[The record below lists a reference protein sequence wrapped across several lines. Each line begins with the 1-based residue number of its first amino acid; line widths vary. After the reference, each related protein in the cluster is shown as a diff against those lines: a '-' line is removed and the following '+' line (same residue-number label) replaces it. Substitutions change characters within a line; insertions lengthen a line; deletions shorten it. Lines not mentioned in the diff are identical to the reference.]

1 MIKGSKL
8 TLEGYSIPK
17 NKLTDKQLQLIE
29 KELTVVPLNSDYV
42 KEGDSSTKYKIY
54 KIDEENVI
62 IPRYYGLK
70 KFGQPESDNF
80 EPKKVNI
87 KFTSELRDYQK
98 DITDKC
104 LVHIK
109 KHGGGL
115 LVVPC
120 GSGKTV
126 MAIYMASQLGLKTLI
141 ITHKTFL
148 QDQWIDRC
156 KQFTKSKVGII
167 RQDTVDVE
175 GKHFV
180 VAMVQS
186 LSRREYDPEI
196 FKDFGICIVDECFAG
211 KEYVQ
216 TDTDIGKSS
225 IAQLY
230 ELWKN
235 NKKLPLIKS
244 YNEKIG
250 CFEFKKMTYAWKKN
264 VNKMTEVS
272 IGKYKILCTP
282 NHKFLTSRGYI
293 EAKKLQGNVLFGIN
307 NIGKHNNVFA
317 PKLNDDQFQIVLGS
331 FLGDRHIVM
340 TNKKTSR
347 YCLKIQ
353 HEEDQIEYCKWKAQ
367 MFGQNIRRIEKNG
380 YTQKPAV
387 SFCTKI
393 FDLEEN
399 LPDKK
404 TLCPQWIIDKIDF
417 RAIAI
422 WVMDDCSINKKS
434 PMITLSTCSFDED
447 SHNRLIKKLQKM
459 GISSKMITSDGYNYI
474 QLSEEGTKLL
484 TSKIYKY
491 VHPSMIYNSYS
502 PCGENKD
509 KKDVRTYSFNP
520 NCSKY
525 VWNTTFE
532 NVSTY
537 KVLTVTNIN
546 KNIDVYDIEV
556 EDNHNFIVGPSSKS
570 TKHGAIVHNCHHFS
584 AKYFSKALM
593 KTGAKYTIGLSAT
606 PRRSDGLFKVVK
618 WLLGD
623 IMFEKKL
630 QTNNQVVAKIITYH
644 SKDKLFKEKK
654 RFINGKVRP
663 DCVKMIT
670 NLITLDSRN
679 QHIINVIDQLRKDPE
694 RKILILSGRKNH
706 LTHLKTSVD
715 KLIQN
720 DVDAEIILSDEC
732 KTYYYTGDI
741 KRDER
746 TEAEKEADI
755 LFGTYDMA
763 HEGLDIDRLNTI
775 ILTTPKKDVE
785 QAVGRI
791 LRKILQ
797 NGDIRPLVV
806 DFVDNLPIFARQGET
821 RETFY
826 KKSKY
831 VQQYYYAFEEDL
843 VSPRKYLKIIGQE
856 NDDVSKKTP
865 ESYEEILS
873 VPPVEIIDECSDENS
888 DKPKKSSSKTKTY
901 KDLLDVRMF

>member
-8 TLEGYSIPK
+8 TLEGYTIPK

-29 KELTVVPLNSDYV
+29 KELTVTPLNSDYA
-42 KEGDSSTKYKIY
+42 KDGDPNTKYKIY

-62 IPRYYGLK
+62 IPRYYGIQ
-70 KFGQPESDNF
+70 KFGIPEFDNF

-87 KFTSELRDYQK
+87 KFTSELREYQK

-104 LVHIK
+104 LVHVR

-126 MAIYMASQLGLKTLI
+126 MAIYMAAQLGLKTLI

-167 RQDTVDVE
+167 RQNTVDVE

-186 LSRREYDPEI
+186 LSRRDYDPEI
-196 FKDFGICIVDECFAG
+196 FKDFGICIIDE
-211 KEYVQ
+211 
-216 TDTDIGKSS
+216 T
-225 IAQLY
+225 
-230 ELWKN
+230 
-235 NKKLPLIKS
+235 
-244 YNEKIG
+244 
-250 CFEFKKMTYAWKKN
+250 
-264 VNKMTEVS
+264 
-272 IGKYKILCTP
+272 
-282 NHKFLTSRGYI
+282 HR
-293 EAKKLQGNVLFGIN
+293 FGS
-307 NIGKHNNVFA
+307 KH
-317 PKLNDDQFQIVLGS
+317 
-331 FLGDRHIVM
+331 
-340 TNKKTSR
+340 
-347 YCLKIQ
+347 
-353 HEEDQIEYCKWKAQ
+353 
-367 MFGQNIRRIEKNG
+367 
-380 YTQKPAV
+380 
-387 SFCTKI
+387 
-393 FDLEEN
+393 
-399 LPDKK
+399 
-404 TLCPQWIIDKIDF
+404 
-417 RAIAI
+417 
-422 WVMDDCSINKKS
+422 
-434 PMITLSTCSFDED
+434 
-447 SHNRLIKKLQKM
+447 
-459 GISSKMITSDGYNYI
+459 
-474 QLSEEGTKLL
+474 
-484 TSKIYKY
+484 
-491 VHPSMIYNSYS
+491 
-502 PCGENKD
+502 
-509 KKDVRTYSFNP
+509 
-520 NCSKY
+520 
-525 VWNTTFE
+525 
-532 NVSTY
+532 
-537 KVLTVTNIN
+537 
-546 KNIDVYDIEV
+546 
-556 EDNHNFIVGPSSKS
+556 
-570 TKHGAIVHNCHHFS
+570 
-584 AKYFSKALM
+584 FSKALM
-593 KTGAKYTIGLSAT
+593 KTGAKYTFGLSAT

-670 NLITLDSRN
+670 NLITLESRN

-706 LTHLKTSVD
+706 LTHLKNSVD

-720 DVDAEIILSDEC
+720 DVDAEIILKDEC

-806 DFVDNLPIFARQGET
+806 DFVDNLPIFSRQGET

-831 VQQYYYAFEEDL
+831 VQQYYYAVEDDL
-843 VSPRKYLKIIGQE
+843 VSPRKYLKVIGDE
-856 NDDVSKKTP
+856 NNDVSKKTP

-873 VPPVEIIDECSDENS
+873 VPPVEIIDECPDPNENS

-901 KDLLDVRMF
+901 KDPLDVKMF